1 MDKKL
6 IILTVVTIP
15 LYLAFSYNIREQ
27 ELIWQLTRIFGI
39 LSFITLF
46 ITVILGEIR
55 LISKNKADFA
65 IFKYHTPIAIFSTFL
80 VFIHFL
86 SAVMDK
92 YKWGKY
98 LSFSDF
104 LGFNFSDKWMVFLS
118 LGTLAFYLMLLIGM
132 TSAKKSIQFLGFKK
146 WKLVHFFSYA
156 AFTIAYIHSMNLGTD
171 LKTSVL
177 SSFLSPLFFLCYIT
191 FICIMI
197 VRIAGIS
204 FYSDQLEINITVF
217 FLVILLIGG
226 ILLINNAS
234 KTDERLLLL
243 EKKIA
248 NEDTSIGFYSS
259 IISNMTLENQELK
272 KEIGD
277 IKNG

>member
-6 IILTVVTIP
+6 IVLTIITIP
-15 LYLAFSYNIREQ
+15 VYLALSFNIREQ
-27 ELIWQLTRIFGI
+27 ELIWQLTRIFGL
-39 LSFITLF
+39 LSFIALF
-46 ITVILGEIR
+46 ITVMLGEVR
-55 LISKNKADFA
+55 LISKNKADFT

-98 LSFSDF
+98 LSFTDF
-104 LGFNFSDKWMVFLS
+104 LGFNFSDKWMVLLS
-118 LGTLAFYLMLLIGM
+118 LGTLAFYLMLIIGM
-132 TSAKKSIQFLGFKK
+132 TSAKKSIQLLGFKK
-146 WKLVHFFSYA
+146 WKLVHFFSYL

-177 SSFLSPLFFLCYIT
+177 STFLSPLFFLCYIS
-191 FICIMI
+191 FISIMI
-197 VRIAGIS
+197 VRIIGVG
-204 FYSDQLEINITVF
+204 FYSDQLEVNITVLF
-217 FLVILLIGG
+217 LIILLCGSIFLV
-226 ILLINNAS
+226 NSAS
-234 KTDERLLLL
+234 KTDEKIILL
-243 EKKIA
+243 EKKAA
-248 NEDTSIGFYSS
+248 NEETSIVFYTSA
-259 IISNMTLENQELK
+259 IMNMTAGNNAIK